1 MWLNRCLLGSGYAPI
16 LVIVGLQRLWL
27 PWTRNSRRRQDGRKT
42 TGRMEKEKKK
52 LEGAG
57 DSAARFS
64 YALLRLREGYA
75 HVAFAVLAEAYARRY
90 GNA

>member
-1 MWLNRCLLGSGYAPI
+1 
-16 LVIVGLQRLWL
+16 
-27 PWTRNSRRRQDGRKT
+27 
-42 TGRMEKEKKK
+42 MEKEKKK

-90 GNA
+90 GNAQIQHFSRELHGVTSTVNPNIEAGFGSLHFVADFA